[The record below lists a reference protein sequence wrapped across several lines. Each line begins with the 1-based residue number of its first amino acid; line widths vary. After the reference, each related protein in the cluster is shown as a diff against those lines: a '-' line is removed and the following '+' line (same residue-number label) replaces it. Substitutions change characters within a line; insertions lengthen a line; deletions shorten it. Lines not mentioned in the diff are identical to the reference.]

1 MAATRTWTVEIFLT
15 EERDMTTHAH
25 AVLRTDTAT
34 VFEGAGSAPS
44 NPSDV
49 LVPLAG
55 DELATEQALL
65 DLAQHVRV
73 AREGRRS
80 LLTGP
85 QR

>member
-1 MAATRTWTVEIFLT
+1 MTATRTWAVEISLT
-15 EERDMTTHAH
+15 EERDMTHAH
-25 AVLRTDTAT
+25 ALLRTDTAT
-34 VFEGAGSAPS
+34 VFEGSGSALS

-49 LVPLAG
+49 IVPLAD

-73 AREGRRS
+73 ARVERRS
-80 LLTGP
+80 LLTGR